1 MSYLAFL
8 LLAAA
13 PAPVHSTPAPLA
25 RAQADYDHDMLC
37 YAYNASEAAD
47 ARKAGDNDKFNTM
60 LPRAMFFRGVTA
72 ERFPQG
78 ATFVAKRTEAITA
91 LSTYVANGGKDLL
104 DAECQARMRVAMNTG
119 G

>member
-13 PAPVHSTPAPLA
+13 PAYSTPFVP
-25 RAQADYDHDMLC
+25 AQADADRDLLC
-37 YAYNASEAAD
+37 YAYNASEAAN
-47 ARKAGDNDKFNTM
+47 ARSAGDTEKFNTL
-60 LPRAMFFRGVTA
+60 LPRAMFFRGVGA
-72 ERFPQG
+72 ERYKDG
-78 ATFVAKRTEAITA
+78 ATFTAKRAEAIKA
-91 LSTYVANGGKDLL
+91 LGLYLANGKDLL